1 MPWSNWV
8 PVLTCS
14 RRVCP
19 MATRNYLRMT
29 AITLLISR
37 PSRAVAFTLMTFGP
51 GTKAISVE
59 KIPSKGSTGIPTPL
73 TCSTDSGF
81 VRPISLTL
89 ESKTRLWSAG
99 SVTSS
104 VNCWGGSA
112 NEITVNSVSSWF
124 PWESVALTRIK
135 FLPGTKK
142 ASAWNPPSSSIFTI
156 LSFIVTVAPR
166 LVRPTT
172 TTALLGTS
180 LLSTGCHTR
189 RSSGFCG
196 SAVDGGVGVGFGA
209 GVGVGVAVGSGVGG
223 GRAVGVGGVVAV
235 GVGEGD
241 EVGWG
246 VGVCLGVGVGK
257 VVAVGTMVGVGSEVG
272 VGAPRSA
279 MAATDPGRSV
289 SWKQPASINM
299 IPADPIAVKARTLFT
314 WFPAHLEL
322 SAHPPTRLAPFWLI
336 IPFRIWGYPPR
347 SDATA
352 CIELGSFTIRA

>member
-156 LSFIVTVAPR
+156 LSFIVTVAPG

-180 LLSTGCHTR
+180 LSFTGCQTR
-189 RSSGFCG
+189 RSKG
-196 SAVDGGVGVGFGA
+196 SSCSGVGEGVVAAVGVVEGKGVA
-209 GVGVGVAVGSGVGG
+209 VASGVTVGKRVGVGVGVGVDVGVGVG
-223 GRAVGVGGVVAV
+223 VGVGLLVGVGIRDGVGTTVAVGVGGLTV
-235 GVGEGD
+235 GGREG
-241 EVGWG
+241 V
-246 VGVCLGVGVGK
+246 
-257 VVAVGTMVGVGSEVG
+257 T
-272 VGAPRSA
+272 VGAR
-279 MAATDPGRSV
+279 AAVARVGGREIVPVRSV
-289 SWKQPASINM
+289 SWKQPI
-299 IPADPIAVKARTLFT
+299 
-314 WFPAHLEL
+314 
-322 SAHPPTRLAPFWLI
+322 
-336 IPFRIWGYPPR
+336 
-347 SDATA
+347 
-352 CIELGSFTIRA
+352 